1 MGPSQDTESG
11 GFDGNAGETGMRL
24 GLDDDLH
31 VLPECHEKVHQALDG
46 KAFQLVMQECRDLGL
61 VDAERGCNLRL
72 GEPLPLDNQVQG
84 CSQPGLGV
92 EFRRIRQSH
101 IGKNVDARNPVLPT
115 SNAL

>member
-1 MGPSQDTESG
+1 M
-11 GFDGNAGETGMRL
+11 
-24 GLDDDLH
+24 
-31 VLPECHEKVHQALDG
+31 HQALYG
-46 KAFQLVMQECRDLGL
+46 KAFQLIMQECRDLGL

-84 CSQPGLGV
+84 GSQPGLGV

-101 IGKNVDARNPVLPT
+101 IGKDVAAAADDLFRDDSSHIFPRNPAVPA